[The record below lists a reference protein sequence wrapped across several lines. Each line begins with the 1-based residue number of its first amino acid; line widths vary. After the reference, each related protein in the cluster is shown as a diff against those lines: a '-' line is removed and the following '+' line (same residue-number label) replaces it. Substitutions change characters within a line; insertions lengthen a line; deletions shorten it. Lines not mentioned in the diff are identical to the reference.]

1 MPEYAV
7 LGSLESES
15 PLALPE
21 IAEDFLGSVA
31 GPPPGPEELAS
42 TLGPGLSSLAADKL
56 LEVRR
61 FSSWPAEWSQGAPIE
76 GDVLGAAAAQAGA
89 WGALDG
95 ESVLVGRITEA
106 GWRWL

>member
-7 LGSLESES
+7 LGSLESE
-15 PLALPE
+15 PQLALPE

-31 GPPPGPEELAS
+31 GAPPEPEELAA

-76 GDVLGAAAAQAGA
+76 GDVLGAAAGQAGA
-89 WGALDG
+89 WCALDG
-95 ESVLVGRITEA
+95 ESVLVARITEA